1 MDSAF
6 NINNINN
13 LGGNSVLGTEQAS
26 YGDNQFLQLLTE
38 QLKNQ
43 TPFEPV
49 DSESFNTQMA
59 SYSNMEE
66 QRELNA
72 NMLKL
77 LDYQGVLA
85 RTQGLSQGSAL
96 LGQNVEYLGA
106 DGNTGSDKVSSVF
119 VAETGDVRLRLEGGA
134 EIDMRSVLGITAGG
148 GSSTGS
154 SSGGNANS
162 NGNSTNNGAAGN

>member
-1 MDSAF
+1 M
-6 NINNINN
+6 
-13 LGGNSVLGTEQAS
+13 LGTQQAS

-38 QLKNQ
+38 QLRNQ

-96 LGQNVEYLGA
+96 LGQTVEYLGA

-148 GSSTGS
+148 GSSPGS
-154 SSGGNANS
+154 SSGSATPAFLS
-162 NGNSTNNGAAGN
+162 CRLLVQHPSR

>member
-1 MDSAF
+1 MDSTF
-6 NINNINN
+6 NINNLNN
-13 LGGNSVLGTEQAS
+13 TGGNSVLGTQQAT

-96 LGQNVEYLGA
+96 LGQTVEFLGENG
-106 DGNTGSDKVSSVF
+106 DTGSDTVSSVF

-134 EIDMRSVLGITAGG
+134 EIDMRQVLGITAGG
-148 GSSTGS
+148 G
-154 SSGGNANS
+154 
-162 NGNSTNNGAAGN
+162 GNSTNNSNAGA